1 MLPSTEGEKK
11 DKLRVLIIS
20 DSHGRNDYVKLA
32 IQQAGVIDGLIHLG
46 DVEDDVEELRAFAG
60 CPSYIVMGN
69 NDYGSGLPEHLNIM
83 IGGKK
88 IFLTHGH
95 RYGVN
100 YDLERVGLLGTLNKM
115 DIVMYG
121 HTHYPYFNQGEDMI
135 LLNPGSLTYPRQEGR
150 ARTFFTMEIDG
161 QGNVEFF
168 WHELNHA
175 GKRNQETGGWEEDF

>member
-1 MLPSTEGEKK
+1 MAEEKRG
-11 DKLRVLIIS
+11 KLKVLIVS

-32 IQQAGVIDGLIHLG
+32 MEQAGTFDAFIHLG
-46 DVEDDVEELRAFAG
+46 DVEDDVEELRSLAG

-69 NDYGSGLPEHLNIM
+69 NDYGLGLPEHLNII

-100 YDLERVGLLGTLNKM
+100 YDLKRLGLLGTLNRM

-121 HTHYPYFNQGEDMI
+121 HTHYPYLDIGEDITM
-135 LLNPGSLTYPRQEGR
+135 LNPGSLTYPRQEGR
-150 ARTFFTMEIDG
+150 ARTFLTMEIDE
-161 QGNVEFF
+161 QGNVEFV

-175 GKRNQETGGWEEDF
+175 GRKGRN